1 MNQENVKIVLCTFP
15 SVEKAR
21 QIGTL
26 LVETQ
31 LAACVNIIANITS
44 IYKWKGNTE
53 HQDEFLMIFKTSR
66 NCLPQLMEKIKELH
80 PYELPEIIAFPI
92 EYAHPPYLDWVT
104 SIN

>member
-1 MNQENVKIVLCTFP
+1 MEKIFIVFSATDSKKNAEHIAHAIVNQ
-15 SVEKAR
+15 
-21 QIGTL
+21 
-26 LVETQ
+26 Q

-44 IYKWKGNTE
+44 IYKWKGKTE

-92 EYAHPPYLDWVT
+92 EHAHPPYLDWIT

>member
-1 MNQENVKIVLCTFP
+1 MEDRRQRQMCIRDRESAEHIAHAIVNQ
-15 SVEKAR
+15 
-21 QIGTL
+21 
-26 LVETQ
+26 Q

-44 IYKWKGNTE
+44 IYKWKGKTE

-92 EYAHPPYLDWVT
+92 EHAHPPYLDWIT